1 MFGYRIIYGFFW
13 LSLSRQWGKKLEKLE
28 VIGQSR
34 ATFEPIA
41 TEVVVRLPG
50 LAAIEVVSQIS
61 IFTYDVAIVHLYIQ
75 SLIKLL

>member
-28 VIGQSR
+28 VID
-34 ATFEPIA
+34 ATLEPIA

-61 IFTYDVAIVHLYIQ
+61 IFTYDVAIVHLYIE